1 MPVPAAVRRA
11 QRQAGD
17 QVEGAALPRGGSVKT
32 SCSSQ
37 STREK
42 SKRSAQAGK
51 NTWKNSAKNVFNN
64 DLNRWSWS
72 AMARP
77 SAGASGLSL
86 GRGAVARNYA
96 TQAVDRQVEDRG
108 CLRSGPGRRD
118 QESSSPVLPL
128 STVARS

>member
-1 MPVPAAVRRA
+1 
-11 QRQAGD
+11 
-17 QVEGAALPRGGSVKT
+17 VKI

-51 NTWKNSAKNVFNN
+51 NTWKNSAKNAFNN

-72 AMARP
+72 TMARLP
-77 SAGASGLSL
+77 AGASGLSS

-96 TQAVDRQVEDRG
+96 ARAMGRQVEGCG
-108 CLRSGPGRRD
+108 CLRAGAWLLQPMS
-118 QESSSPVLPL
+118 L
-128 STVARS
+128 